1 MDLSRLPRLAEVVR
15 AAGLAPDRRLG
26 QHFLLDPAV
35 LARVAASA
43 GPIEGRPVVEV
54 GPGPGG
60 LTRALLERGA
70 FVTAIEKDP
79 RCVEALRP
87 LVAAAEGRLRVIG
100 GDALRL
106 PLAEVADAPATVVAN
121 LPYNVGTA
129 LLVGWLHELDRVRA
143 MHLMFQREV
152 ALRLGAAPGGAD
164 YGRLSVLAQ
173 LLCRVERRFDLP
185 PGAFQPPPKVRSS
198 VVSLWPLESR
208 PEGTRL
214 RALERVTAAAFG
226 QRRKMLRSSLNGLGQ
241 APEAL
246 AEAAGVSA
254 TARAETLAPAQFLK
268 MAERLVG
275 G

>member
-1 MDLSRLPRLAEVVR
+1 MRV
-15 AAGLAPDRRLG
+15 RRLG
-26 QHFLLDPAV
+26 WAGIEVQSQEASVVVDHILGWKSIEPYIGPPRTPLLPTESPGNS
-35 LARVAASA
+35 LA
-43 GPIEGRPVVEV
+43 
-54 GPGPGG
+54 
-60 LTRALLERGA
+60 A